1 MFAVMKKK
9 IQHKELD
16 KRILVIAKKI
26 KKLRKDANY
35 KSYEKFA
42 IDKGLPRMQ
51 YWRMEKG
58 TNFTMET
65 FLKVLDAHK
74 LSLVKF
80 FQIK

>member
-1 MFAVMKKK
+1 MFAAMKKK

-16 KRILVIAKKI
+16 KRILLIAKKI
-26 KKLRKDANY
+26 KKLRKDAGY

-74 LSLVKF
+74 LSLTKF
-80 FQIK
+80 FK